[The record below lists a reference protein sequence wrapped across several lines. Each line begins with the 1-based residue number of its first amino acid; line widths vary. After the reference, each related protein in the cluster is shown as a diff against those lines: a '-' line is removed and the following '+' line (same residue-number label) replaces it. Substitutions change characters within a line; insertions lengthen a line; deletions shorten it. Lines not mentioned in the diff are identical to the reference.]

1 METYRVEYQEV
12 QPFDPRDLGRVQN
25 SSIRANSLEE
35 AALNLVRSIS
45 REHRTDPQNVTI
57 TSPSGERYE
66 VFKEG
71 TLLVD
76 LETGKK
82 LS

>member
-1 METYRVEYQEV
+1 METYRVEYQEF
-12 QPFDPRDLGRVQN
+12 QPFDLREPGRVQN
-25 SSIRANSLEE
+25 SSVRAKSLEE
-35 AALNLVRSIS
+35 AALNLVHSIP
-45 REHRTDPQNVTI
+45 REHRTGPQNATI